1 MPREPELVLLKK
13 NGQRSHIPFG
23 RKYFGKDFII
33 IAGPCSVENEAQ
45 FFEIARVLKA
55 AGVDGLRGGA
65 FKPRTSPYE
74 FQGLGVEGL
83 KILAAAREETGLPV
97 VTEILDT
104 RDIDLGLQYA
114 DMIQIGSRNMHNYAL
129 LKEAGKIRKPILL
142 KRGMNATLMEWLN
155 AAEYILAGG
164 NSQVVLC
171 ERGIRTFELATRF
184 SLDLNIVPAAKESTH
199 LPIIVDPSHGT
210 GKSSLVQAMSLASV
224 AAGAHG
230 VMIEVHPHPQKA
242 MSDKDQQ
249 FPLGQFPLLVDKLRR
264 LASVID
270 SFAIETSAPNRH

>member
-1 MPREPELVLLKK
+1 MSREPELVLLKK
-13 NGQRSHIPFG
+13 NGRRSHIPFG
-23 RKYFGKDFII
+23 RKHFGKDFII
-33 IAGPCSVENEAQ
+33 IAGPCSIENEAQ
-45 FFEIARVLKA
+45 FFEIARSLKA

-184 SLDLNIVPAAKESTH
+184 SLDLNIIPAAKELTH
-199 LPIIVDPSHGT
+199 LPIVVDPSHGT
-210 GKSSLVQAMSLASV
+210 GKTSLVGAMSLASV
-224 AAGAHG
+224 AAGANG
-230 VMIEVHPHPQKA
+230 LLIEVHPQPEKA
-242 MSDKDQQ
+242 LSDSEQQYPLAQ
-249 FPLGQFPLLVDKLRR
+249 FPALADQIRR
-264 LASVID
+264 LAALVGSFPDDSSVP
-270 SFAIETSAPNRH
+270 SRH